1 MQPFSSASVDKASMF
16 DEIISTAGQ
25 IKDYNFKSYF
35 VRRATEDKAKC
46 DSFSTEEVQERLA

>member
-1 MQPFSSASVDKASMF
+1 MF

-35 VRRATEDKAKC
+35 VRRATEDKAEC